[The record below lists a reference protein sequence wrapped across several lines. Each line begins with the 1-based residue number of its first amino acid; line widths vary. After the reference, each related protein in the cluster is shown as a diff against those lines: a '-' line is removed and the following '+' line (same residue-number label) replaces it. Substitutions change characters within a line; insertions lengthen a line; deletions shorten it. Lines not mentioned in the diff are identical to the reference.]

1 VAYLKAE
8 GRGVLY
14 DAEHYF
20 DGLRH
25 NPDFAL
31 ATIVAA
37 AEAGAD
43 TVVLCDTNGGSLPA
57 WIAHGVRAARE
68 ATAVGLGIHCHND
81 CDVGVANSLQAVEE
95 GVSQVQG
102 TINGLGER
110 CGNADLISVSGNLA
124 LKLDGF
130 EVLTPA
136 GIGRLAELS
145 RYVYEI
151 ANMNFRPN
159 QPFVGSSAFAHKGGM
174 HVHAVNRLAESYEHI
189 QPEAVGNERRILVS
203 ELSGRSN
210 IVAKAARH
218 RLEHDGELMTRV
230 LQRVQDLENE
240 GYQFDAA
247 EASFDLLIRKMAGT
261 YEPAFERLQ
270 SRVSAVTGE
279 TGEPSTEATIK
290 IKVQGAIQ
298 HVVAEG
304 DGPVNA
310 LDTALRNALRTA
322 YPSLERM
329 RLVDYKVRVIN
340 SDEGTAA
347 RVRVVI
353 DSADDEDV
361 WSTVGVSKNIIEAS
375 WLALV
380 DSVEYKLFKDL
391 GEAAVSGAADAVLGD
406 ADVSREPQPQS
417 KA

>member
-1 VAYLKAE
+1 
-8 GRGVLY
+8 
-14 DAEHYF
+14 
-20 DGLRH
+20 
-25 NPDFAL
+25 
-31 ATIVAA
+31 
-37 AEAGAD
+37 
-43 TVVLCDTNGGSLPA
+43 
-57 WIAHGVRAARE
+57 
-68 ATAVGLGIHCHND
+68 
-81 CDVGVANSLQAVEE
+81 
-95 GVSQVQG
+95 
-102 TINGLGER
+102 
-110 CGNADLISVSGNLA
+110 
-124 LKLDGF
+124 
-130 EVLTPA
+130 
-136 GIGRLAELS
+136 
-145 RYVYEI
+145 
-151 ANMNFRPN
+151 
-159 QPFVGSSAFAHKGGM
+159 
-174 HVHAVNRLAESYEHI
+174 
-189 QPEAVGNERRILVS
+189 
-203 ELSGRSN
+203 
-210 IVAKAARH
+210 
-218 RLEHDGELMTRV
+218 
-230 LQRVQDLENE
+230 
-240 GYQFDAA
+240 
-247 EASFDLLIRKMAGT
+247 MAGT